1 MVIIIGC
8 VDTQPQKE
16 TLVQEDLDK
25 VGIRTSGFNKQL
37 SVNLPE
43 TFSDANW
50 GLKKIICEEG
60 GYDLAKYANQAVNIY
75 SYRSNRYYEKEQL
88 NVWVIT
94 DENEVICMYLTVNK
108 LCAPECENIDR
119 AIGYNYIIQGHQLEA
134 SEPGRDYRD

>member
-1 MVIIIGC
+1 MKYLMFLSLISLVIIIGC

-16 TLVQEDLDK
+16 TLVQEELDK

-94 DENEVICMYLTVNK
+94 DENEVICMYLTVG
-108 LCAPECENIDR
+108 ESS
-119 AIGYNYIIQGHQLEA
+119 GQV
-134 SEPGRDYRD
+134 PGVFSVNDPNVIVK